1 MVVGGDEGPSC
12 IWVDLY
18 PCVYTQGKALVW
30 CHAGEVCV
38 RKHPR
43 EWIVWRRGGEEETG
57 EIYSKWRNRRGSQVQ
72 IVCVHLDHSVCAPCS
87 LCVRLTKRCWTC
99 VHTNNRCLCTHAR
112 AHIPILSHTYPH
124 TPYLYIRRQNV

>member
-1 MVVGGDEGPSC
+1 VVVGGDEGPSC

-72 IVCVHLDHSVCAPCS
+72 IVCVHLAHCVCALQNVAGLVCTPTTA
-87 LCVRLTKRCWTC
+87 VC
-99 VHTNNRCLCTHAR
+99 VHMR
-112 AHIPILSHTYPH
+112 AHT
-124 TPYLYIRRQNV
+124 